1 MTSDYVIDFERIN
14 QLTTTAFDK
23 ENGSPIG
30 PILGHGIS
38 KSIIKDY
45 LQVYQGRDSKHLN
58 QVKLQ
63 EVIDTLVYN
72 KILISRADIRD
83 GKIDEVLK

>member
-45 LQVYQGRDSKHLN
+45 LKIYQERDSKFAN
-58 QVKLQ
+58 QVKVQEDIETLQ
-63 EVIDTLVYN
+63 YN
-72 KILISRADIRD
+72 KILLSRADIRD